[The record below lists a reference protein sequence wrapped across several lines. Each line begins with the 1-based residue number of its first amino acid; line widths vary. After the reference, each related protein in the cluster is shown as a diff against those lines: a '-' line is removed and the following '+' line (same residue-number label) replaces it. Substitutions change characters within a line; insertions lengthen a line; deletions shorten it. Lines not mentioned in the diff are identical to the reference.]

1 MITDDPMGEFAALC
15 AIACIG
21 ITGVFA
27 VLNIVFIV
35 ISLIKKMSYMLNEF
49 ITNATEAIG
58 FGIIIL
64 VMAIS
69 VLFLLTKD

>member
-1 MITDDPMGEFAALC
+1 MITDDPMGEFAALF

-35 ISLIKKMSYMLNEF
+35 INLIKKCV
-49 ITNATEAIG
+49 ITIEKR
-58 FGIIIL
+58 L
-64 VMAIS
+64 RHE
-69 VLFLLTKD
+69 